1 MKYINRSHASTTR
14 MVSEK
19 KKQHLFEDTQV
30 FLFIFLTFEW
40 QYKWKKSKSWEDLV
54 DVATTYAP

>member
-1 MKYINRSHASTTR
+1 